1 MMILPETGEWMF
13 TFATKVAAEI
23 KEAIGVFLTI
33 VVPEVPPTVT
43 TFIAL
48 VEPIEPSAGASV
60 TMLEAAP
67 LKSFNS

>member
-1 MMILPETGEWMF
+1 MF
-13 TFATKVAAEI
+13 TFATNVEAEI
-23 KEAIGVFLTI
+23 KEAIGVFLTS